1 MKFSLESYISKF
13 ENAKEKCN
21 KLCHKQYKLIKL
33 KHRKKAAE
41 KINSIPATNGTISS
55 CLI

>member
-1 MKFSLESYISKF
+1 MKFSLESYISRF

-33 KHRKKAAE
+33 KHRKK
-41 KINSIPATNGTISS
+41 SS
-55 CLI
+55 RKN